1 MSKPHYGKSALL
13 TSALLWGIAFVAV
26 QEAMNRG
33 WTPFMLLGVRGLLAS
48 LALAGFAIKRRFWL
62 KPALIKQSIIAGLI
76 LFLGFVFQTYGQ
88 LYSSVSNAS
97 FITVMYVV
105 FIPVLMWR
113 KRHLNRWTILGVV
126 LAVAGTAVLTVRES
140 LSFHAGDALLL
151 ACAVVFAYH
160 IMAVEKLA
168 PYDDSLSATFIQ
180 VLTLGVLGFLMAVL
194 TGGKL
199 PTDGWIYVAYAGIIS
214 SGLAFFLQT
223 YGQKHV
229 NSTVAGILLTMEA
242 LFGAMGAILILGEPL
257 TFSTLIGGFLMMSAV
272 FMVELGPKM
281 GVKLR
286 RGTPPCQN

>member
-13 TSALLWGIAFVAV
+13 TSALLWGVAFVAV
-26 QEAMNRG
+26 QEAINRG

-48 LALAGFAIKRRFWL
+48 LALVGFAVKRRFWE
-62 KPALIKQSIIAGLI
+62 KPGLVKQSIIAGII

-88 LYSSVSNAS
+88 MYSSVSNAS
-97 FITVMYVV
+97 FITVLYVV

-113 KRHLNRWTILGVV
+113 KRHVNRWTLLGVA
-126 LAVAGTAVLTVRES
+126 LAVVGTAVLTVRES
-140 LSFHAGDALLL
+140 LSFHLGDALLL
-151 ACAVVFAYH
+151 VCAIVFAYH

-180 VLTLGVLGFLMAVL
+180 VLTLGVLGFVMALL

-199 PTDGWIYVAYAGIIS
+199 PSEGWIYVGYAGIIS

-242 LFGAMGAILILGEPL
+242 LFGSMGAILILGEPVTL
-257 TFSTLIGGFLMMSAV
+257 STVFGGILMMSAV
-272 FMVELGPKM
+272 FMVELGPKL

-286 RGTPPCQN
+286 RG

>member
-26 QEAMNRG
+26 QEAINRG

-48 LALAGFAIKRRFWL
+48 LALVGFSVKRRFWE
-62 KPALIKQSIIAGLI
+62 KPGLVKQSIIAGII

-88 LYSSVSNAS
+88 MYSSVSNAS
-97 FITVMYVV
+97 FITVLYVV

-113 KRHLNRWTILGVV
+113 KRHVNRWTLLGVA
-126 LAVAGTAVLTVRES
+126 LAVVGTAVLTVRES
-140 LSFHAGDALLL
+140 LSFHLGDALLL
-151 ACAVVFAYH
+151 VCAIVFAYH

-180 VLTLGVLGFLMAVL
+180 VLTLGVLGFVMALL

-199 PTDGWIYVAYAGIIS
+199 PSEGWIYVGYAGIIS

-242 LFGAMGAILILGEPL
+242 LFGSMGAILILGEPVTL
-257 TFSTLIGGFLMMSAV
+257 STVFGGILMMSAV
-272 FMVELGPKM
+272 FMVELGPKL

-286 RGTPPCQN
+286 RG

>member
-1 MSKPHYGKSALL
+1 MRHHHYGKTALL
-13 TSALLWGIAFVAV
+13 TSALLWGVAFVAV
-26 QEAMNRG
+26 QEAINRG
-33 WTPFMLLGVRGLLAS
+33 WTPFMLLGVRGVLAS
-48 LALAGFAIKRRFWL
+48 LALVGFALKRRFWE
-62 KPALIKQSIIAGLI
+62 KPELIKQSIVAGII

-88 LYSSVSNAS
+88 MYSSVSNAS

-105 FIPVLMWR
+105 FIPLLMWR
-113 KRHLNRWTILGVV
+113 KRPINGWTFLGVG
-126 LAVAGTAVLTVRES
+126 LAVIGTAVLTMRES
-140 LSFHAGDALLL
+140 LSFHIGDALLL

-168 PYDDSLSATFIQ
+168 PYNDSLSATFIQ
-180 VLTLGVLGFLMAVL
+180 VLTLGVLGFGMALL

-199 PTDGWIYVAYAGIIS
+199 PSAGWIYVAYAGIIS

-229 NSTVAGILLTMEA
+229 NSTVAGILLTLEA
-242 LFGAMGAILILGEPL
+242 LFGAMGAILILGEPV
-257 TFSTLIGGFLMMSAV
+257 TISTVFGGFLMMSAV

-286 RGTPPCQN
+286 RG

>member
-26 QEAMNRG
+26 QEAINRG

-48 LALAGFAIKRRFWL
+48 LALVGFALKRRFWQ
-62 KPALIKQSIIAGLI
+62 KPGLIKQSIIAGII

-88 LYSSVSNAS
+88 MYSSVSNAS
-97 FITVMYVV
+97 FITVLYVV

-113 KRHLNRWTILGVV
+113 KRHVNRWTLFGVA
-126 LAVAGTAVLTVRES
+126 LAVVGTGVLTVRES
-140 LSFHAGDALLL
+140 LSFHLGDALLL
-151 ACAVVFAYH
+151 ICAVVFAYH

-180 VLTLGVLGFLMAVL
+180 VLTLGVLGFVMALL

-199 PTDGWIYVAYAGIIS
+199 PSEGWIYVGYAGIIS

-242 LFGAMGAILILGEPL
+242 LFGSMGAILILGEPVTL
-257 TFSTLIGGFLMMSAV
+257 STVFGGILMMSAV
-272 FMVELGPKM
+272 FMVELGPKL

-286 RGTPPCQN
+286 RG

>member
-26 QEAMNRG
+26 QEAINRG

-48 LALAGFAIKRRFWL
+48 LALVGFAVKRRFWH
-62 KPALIKQSIIAGLI
+62 KPGLIKQSIIAGII

-88 LYSSVSNAS
+88 MYSSVSNAS
-97 FITVMYVV
+97 FITVLYVV

-113 KRHLNRWTILGVV
+113 KRHVNRWTLFGVA
-126 LAVAGTAVLTVRES
+126 LAVVGTGVLTVRES
-140 LSFHAGDALLL
+140 LSFHLGDALLL
-151 ACAVVFAYH
+151 ICAVVFAYH

-180 VLTLGVLGFLMAVL
+180 VLTLGVLGFVMALL

-199 PTDGWIYVAYAGIIS
+199 PSEGWIYVGYAGIIS

-242 LFGAMGAILILGEPL
+242 LFGSMGAILILGEPVTL
-257 TFSTLIGGFLMMSAV
+257 STVFGGILMMSAV

-286 RGTPPCQN
+286 RG

>member
-26 QEAMNRG
+26 QEAINRG

-48 LALAGFAIKRRFWL
+48 LALVGFAVKRRFWQ
-62 KPALIKQSIIAGLI
+62 KPGLIKQSIIAGII

-88 LYSSVSNAS
+88 MYSSVSNAS
-97 FITVMYVV
+97 FITVLYVV

-113 KRHLNRWTILGVV
+113 KRHVNRWTLLGVA
-126 LAVAGTAVLTVRES
+126 LAVVGTAVLTVRES
-140 LSFHAGDALLL
+140 LSFHLGDALLL
-151 ACAVVFAYH
+151 VCAIVFAYH

-180 VLTLGVLGFLMAVL
+180 VLTLGVLGFVMALL

-199 PTDGWIYVAYAGIIS
+199 PSEGWIYVGYAGIIS

-242 LFGAMGAILILGEPL
+242 LFGSMGAILILGEPVTL
-257 TFSTLIGGFLMMSAV
+257 STVFGGILMMSAV
-272 FMVELGPKM
+272 FMVELGPKL

-286 RGTPPCQN
+286 RG

>member
-26 QEAMNRG
+26 QEAINRG

-48 LALAGFAIKRRFWL
+48 LALVGFALKRRFWQ
-62 KPALIKQSIIAGLI
+62 KPGLIKQSIIAGII

-88 LYSSVSNAS
+88 MYSSVSNAS
-97 FITVMYVV
+97 FITVLYVV

-113 KRHLNRWTILGVV
+113 KRHVNRWTLSGVA
-126 LAVAGTAVLTVRES
+126 LAVVGTGVLTVRES
-140 LSFHAGDALLL
+140 LSFHLGDALLL
-151 ACAVVFAYH
+151 ICAVVFAYH

-180 VLTLGVLGFLMAVL
+180 VLTLGVLGFVMALL

-199 PTDGWIYVAYAGIIS
+199 PSEGWIYVGYAGIIS

-242 LFGAMGAILILGEPL
+242 LFGSMGAILILGEPVTL
-257 TFSTLIGGFLMMSAV
+257 STVFGGILMMSAV
-272 FMVELGPKM
+272 FMVELGPKL

-286 RGTPPCQN
+286 RG

>member
-26 QEAMNRG
+26 QEAINRG

-48 LALAGFAIKRRFWL
+48 LALVGFAIKRRFWEKL
-62 KPALIKQSIIAGLI
+62 GLVKQSIIAGII

-88 LYSSVSNAS
+88 MYSSVSNAS
-97 FITVMYVV
+97 FITVLYVV

-113 KRHLNRWTILGVV
+113 KRHVNRWTLFGVA
-126 LAVAGTAVLTVRES
+126 LAVVGTAVLTVRES
-140 LSFHAGDALLL
+140 LSFHLGDALLL
-151 ACAVVFAYH
+151 VCAIVFAYH

-180 VLTLGVLGFLMAVL
+180 VLTLGVLGFVMALL

-199 PTDGWIYVAYAGIIS
+199 PSEGWIYVGYAGIIS

-242 LFGAMGAILILGEPL
+242 LFGSMGAILILGEPVTL
-257 TFSTLIGGFLMMSAV
+257 STVFGGILMMSAV
-272 FMVELGPKM
+272 FMVELGPKL

-286 RGTPPCQN
+286 RG

>member
-1 MSKPHYGKSALL
+1 MRQHHYGKTALL
-13 TSALLWGIAFVAV
+13 TSALLWGVAFVAV
-26 QEAMNRG
+26 QEAINRG
-33 WTPFMLLGVRGLLAS
+33 WTPFMLLGVRGVLAS
-48 LALAGFAIKRRFWL
+48 LALVGFALKRRFWE
-62 KPALIKQSIIAGLI
+62 KPELIKQSIVAGII

-88 LYSSVSNAS
+88 MYSSVSNAS

-105 FIPVLMWR
+105 FIPLLMWR
-113 KRHLNRWTILGVV
+113 KRPINGWTLFGVG
-126 LAVAGTAVLTVRES
+126 LAVIGTAVLTMRES
-140 LSFHAGDALLL
+140 LSFHTGDALLL

-168 PYDDSLSATFIQ
+168 PFNDSLSATFIQ
-180 VLTLGVLGFLMAVL
+180 VLTLGVLGFGMALL

-199 PTDGWIYVAYAGIIS
+199 PTQGWIYVAYAGIIS

-229 NSTVAGILLTMEA
+229 NSTVAGILLTLEA
-242 LFGAMGAILILGEPL
+242 LFGAMGAILILGEPV
-257 TFSTLIGGFLMMSAV
+257 TISTVFGGFLMMSAV

-286 RGTPPCQN
+286 RG

>member
-26 QEAMNRG
+26 QEAINRG

-48 LALAGFAIKRRFWL
+48 MALLGFAIKRRFW
-62 KPALIKQSIIAGLI
+62 KKKGLIKQSIIAGII

-88 LYSSVSNAS
+88 MYSSVSNAS
-97 FITVMYVV
+97 FITVLYVV

-113 KRHLNRWTILGVV
+113 KRRVNRWTLLGVG
-126 LAVAGTAVLTVRES
+126 LAVVGTAVLTVRES
-140 LSFHAGDALLL
+140 MSFHLGDALLL

-180 VLTLGVLGFLMAVL
+180 VFTLGVLGFVMAVL
-194 TGGKL
+194 TGGTL
-199 PTDGWIYVAYAGIIS
+199 PSEGWIYVSYAGIIS

-229 NSTVAGILLTMEA
+229 NSTVAGILLTLEA
-242 LFGAMGAILILGEPL
+242 LFGALGAVLILGEPV
-257 TFSTLIGGFLMMSAV
+257 TVSTVFGGFLMMSAV

-286 RGTPPCQN
+286 RG

>member
-1 MSKPHYGKSALL
+1 
-13 TSALLWGIAFVAV
+13 
-26 QEAMNRG
+26 
-33 WTPFMLLGVRGLLAS
+33 LGVRGLLAS
-48 LALAGFAIKRRFWL
+48 LALVGFALKRRFWQ
-62 KPALIKQSIIAGLI
+62 KPGLIKQSIIAGII

-88 LYSSVSNAS
+88 MYSSVSNAS
-97 FITVMYVV
+97 FITVLYVV

-113 KRHLNRWTILGVV
+113 KRHVNRWTLSGVA
-126 LAVAGTAVLTVRES
+126 LAVVGTGVLTVRES
-140 LSFHAGDALLL
+140 LSFHLGDALLL
-151 ACAVVFAYH
+151 ICAVVFAYH

-180 VLTLGVLGFLMAVL
+180 VLTLGVLGFVMALL

-199 PTDGWIYVAYAGIIS
+199 PSEGWIYVGYAGIIS

-242 LFGAMGAILILGEPL
+242 LFGSMGAILILGEPVTL
-257 TFSTLIGGFLMMSAV
+257 STVFGGILMMSAV
-272 FMVELGPKM
+272 FMVELGPKL

-286 RGTPPCQN
+286 RG